1 MIKAKVLLDKNF
13 MFKKFPICPPIR
25 TARNRG
31 QKFKNSSKTISLVSW
46 PAKQKK
52 ELMRINNDAAA
63 AICLGYP
70 AFIRKRIGL
79 KNIPPPIPTTP
90 EKKPIIDPII
100 IEKKFDTFFNLNSL
114 FLRKL
119 LSINSNIPATAKI
132 INNNI

>member
-1 MIKAKVLLDKNF
+1 

-31 QKFKNSSKTISLVSW
+31 KKFKNSSKTISLVSW
-46 PAKQKK
+46 PATPKK
-52 ELMRINNDAAA
+52 ELKRINNDAAA

-100 IEKKFDTFFNLNSL
+100 IEKKFDTFFNLN
-114 FLRKL
+114 FFFF
-119 LSINSNIPATAKI
+119 
-132 INNNI
+132 

>member
-1 MIKAKVLLDKNF
+1 
-13 MFKKFPICPPIR
+13 
-25 TARNRG
+25 
-31 QKFKNSSKTISLVSW
+31 
-46 PAKQKK
+46 
-52 ELMRINNDAAA
+52 MRINNDATA

-114 FLRKL
+114 FFRKL

-132 INNNI
+132 INNNISNRFLEISIDAPKKANGIEPKR